1 MNRSE
6 VLRHCEKNTITID
19 QEFYWMPELFD
30 LAAKIVPISR
40 YTYVLDN
47 VKKSESVLDVGC
59 GTGYGT
65 NILHREGR
73 IAKGI
78 DTSNDVIRFA
88 KAFYPEVPYEQSDIM
103 DFPLSEDEPY
113 DWIAAI
119 EMLEHQVEP
128 ATVVEKMLKVATNLV
143 CCVPY
148 REFKEIRG
156 AAHIQEFDEE
166 KLRALFPGKEVTL
179 AYQVYGNGL
188 IFEVP
193 FDIDFHHDVI
203 CSILAV
209 VKG

>member
-1 MNRSE
+1 MKRSE

-19 QEFYWMPELFD
+19 PEFYWMPELFD

-40 YTYVLDN
+40 YTYVLDY
-47 VKKSESVLDVGC
+47 VRKGERVLDVGC

-65 NILHREGR
+65 NILHREDR

-78 DTSNDVIRFA
+78 DTSGDVIRFA
-88 KAFYPEVPYEQSDIM
+88 KSFYPESLYEECDIM
-103 DFPLSEDEPY
+103 DFSPSEGESY

-119 EMLEHQVEP
+119 EMLEHLEDP
-128 ATVVEKMLKVATNLV
+128 MPVVERMLEIAPNLI

-156 AAHIQEFDEE
+156 AAHIQEFDETSL
-166 KLRALFPGKEVTL
+166 KSLFPCKEVTL

-203 CSILAV
+203 CSILV
-209 VKG
+209 VVR